1 MVFKIYRLLD
11 ETHTN
16 ARTVVFFLS
25 FRSFSCLPQ
34 LTEDLQIG
42 N

>member
-16 ARTVVFFLS
+16 ARTVVFLS

>member
-11 ETHTN
+11 ETHTHELCGI
-16 ARTVVFFLS
+16 LS
-25 FRSFSCLPQ
+25 FRSFSRLPQ